1 MFELQLWEPEVK
13 TLWQI
18 SGKDNQESY
27 ETFLRQPLFDGKT
40 FWEIE
45 KDAEWVDY

>member
-1 MFELQLWEPEVK
+1 MFELQLWEPEEK

-27 ETFLRQPLFDGKT
+27 ETFLRQPLFDGKN
-40 FWEIE
+40 FLGNR
-45 KDAEWVDY
+45 KGCRMG